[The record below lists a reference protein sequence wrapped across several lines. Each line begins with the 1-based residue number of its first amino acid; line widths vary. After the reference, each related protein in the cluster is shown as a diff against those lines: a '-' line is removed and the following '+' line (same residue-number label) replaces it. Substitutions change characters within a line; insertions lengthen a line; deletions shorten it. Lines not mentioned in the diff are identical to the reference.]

1 MMAAARPALA
11 LLLALLAACAPRLEE
26 QGAARGE
33 PALEPGAIAA
43 GDGHRLPLRVW
54 PAAEGPRAVVL
65 ALHGVN
71 DYSNAFAAPAAWWAA
86 RGIATYAYD
95 QRGFGAGSW
104 AGTDAMVADVREAA
118 RVVGARHPGVPLYLL
133 GSSMGGAVLLAADA
147 RAPLDGVAG
156 LVLAGPAVRGR
167 ATLPLSYRVALWLG
181 VRTLPAARLGG
192 GGLGI
197 VPSDNVE
204 MLRALGRDPL
214 VIGRTRIDVLHGLV
228 DLMDEA
234 LAAAPATR
242 TPTLVLYGARDEIVP
257 REATLRMLAGLAAPH
272 RVARYAEGY
281 HMLLRDLQAERVW
294 RDIAAWIADPSAP
307 LPSGAEIGGRAA
319 GAGSSSSASWSERP
333 TPLTSFP
340 RKRESRGGPAPG
352 SWPPRSGPGQVLD
365 PRFRGGDE
373 DGQPGQP
380 A

>member
-1 MMAAARPALA
+1 MIAAARPALA
-11 LLLALLAACAPRLEE
+11 LLLVALAACAPRLEE
-26 QGAARGE
+26 RGAVRGE
-33 PALEPGAIAA
+33 PALGAAAITA

-71 DYSNAFAAPAAWWAA
+71 DYGNAFAAPAAWWAA

-95 QRGFGAGSW
+95 QRGFGAGAG
-104 AGTDAMVADVREAA
+104 AGTWPGTEAMVADVREAA

-147 RAPLDGVAG
+147 RAPLAGVAG

-167 ATLPLSYRVALWLG
+167 TTLPLSYRVALWLG
-181 VRTLPAARLGG
+181 VRALPAARLGG

-257 REATLRMLAGLAAPH
+257 RDATLRMLAGLAAPH

-294 RDIAAWIADPSAP
+294 RDIAAWIADPAAP
-307 LPSGAEIGGRAA
+307 LPSGAEI
-319 GAGSSSSASWSERP
+319 E
-333 TPLTSFP
+333 
-340 RKRESRGGPAPG
+340 
-352 SWPPRSGPGQVLD
+352 
-365 PRFRGGDE
+365 
-373 DGQPGQP
+373 
-380 A
+380 